1 MKFHRSSMAFL
12 KQAASRLRYALYSA
26 SGLIQPLPADFDPE
40 RYLELNPD
48 VKKAGLDAALHYMRF
63 GHREKRPVA
72 YTKVEVDGA
81 EDFRPDRDTILVVSH
96 EASRTGAPVLS
107 LNLVQ
112 GLVGR
117 YNVVALLLGE
127 GPLTESFRAA
137 GAGVLI
143 SPNLRGQPA
152 LASAAMRDLCRSFR
166 FRFAV
171 VNSIE
176 SRDVLPELAQQFVP
190 TVTLIHEFA
199 CYTRPR
205 WVFKE
210 ALLWSG
216 EVVFSTKLTRDNAF
230 AEHPELSKRDTHI
243 LPQGRCLPPVSELSQ
258 TELDREIEQLR
269 RRIRPPGAQDSVV
282 ILGAGA
288 VHLRKGIDAFIGCA
302 ARVVRAEGGSRC
314 RFVWIGKG
322 FDPENDVHYSVYLAE
337 QIRRSG
343 LQDHVSFIDETSA
356 IETAYKEADLLLLSS
371 RLDPLPNVAI
381 DALMHGVPVLSFDQA
396 SGISDFLIEIGLR
409 ELCVAGYLDTAE
421 MAEKIL
427 ALAQSPTL
435 RAQVAQ
441 LGREHATAY
450 FRMDRYVAQIEQLA
464 EQAVARARQEKS
476 DLQLIVDS
484 GVYRPD
490 FASPLHQAEEPLT
503 ASVRSYVRGWAA
515 GIGQRQPF
523 PGFQPGIYLE
533 QHGVKEK
540 YSNPLADYLRA
551 GRPAGPWNVPVIDA
565 ASVDRIDLP
574 EDRRIALHLHVY
586 YPELLPE
593 IIDRLTLNRVR
604 PDLFISVPT
613 EAVRRAVAAGLSR
626 YRGNVVDIR
635 VVKNRGRDIG
645 PLLTAFGAALIADY
659 DFIGHLHTKKSASVK
674 DAAMGRIWFHFLL
687 ENLLGGKSGAMADR
701 ILTRMKQD
709 SALGMVFPDEPH
721 VVGMNDNRTLAEAFA
736 KRIGLDRLPEH
747 FVFPV
752 GTMFWARAK
761 ALQPMMDLHLGW
773 EDYPEEPLPY
783 DGTVLHALER
793 LFSLSLPGVG
803 LRYAVTNVSG
813 VTR

>member
-1 MKFHRSSMAFL
+1 MQFHRSGVMFM
-12 KQAASRLRYALYSA
+12 KRTASRLRHILLSA
-26 SGLIQPLPADFDPE
+26 SGLVQPLPAGFDPE

-48 VKKAGLDAALHYMRF
+48 VKKAGLDPALHYMRF
-63 GHREKRPVA
+63 GHREGRPVA
-72 YTKVEVDGA
+72 HPKIDVDGA
-81 EDFRPDRDTILVVSH
+81 EDFRPERDTILVVSH

-117 YNVVALLLGE
+117 YNVVALLLGG
-127 GPLTESFRAA
+127 GPLTKSFRAA
-137 GAGVLI
+137 GAAVI
-143 SPNLRGQPA
+143 TSPNLRGQPA
-152 LASAAMRDLCRSFR
+152 SASVAMRQLCRVFK

-176 SRDVLPELAQQFVP
+176 SHDVLRELAQQLVP

-205 WVFKE
+205 WVFKQ
-210 ALLWSG
+210 AFLWSG

-243 LPQGRCLPPVSELSQ
+243 LPQGRCLAPAPEQSQAEL
-258 TELDREIEQLR
+258 EIEIEQLR
-269 RRIRPPGAQDSVV
+269 RRMRPPGAEESIV

-302 ARVVRAEGGSRC
+302 ARVVRASGGSRC

-322 FDPENDVHYSVYLAE
+322 YDPENDVHYSVYLAE

-343 LQDHVSFIDETSA
+343 LQDHVFFIDETSA

-381 DALMHGVPVLSFDQA
+381 DALIYGVPVLSFDQA

-409 ELCVAGYLDTAE
+409 DHCVAGYLDTAE

-427 ALAQSPTL
+427 ALVQSPAL
-435 RAQVAQ
+435 RAQVGQ
-441 LGREHATAY
+441 LGREHAAAY
-450 FRMDRYVAQIEQLA
+450 FTMERYVAQIEQLA
-464 EQAVARARQEKS
+464 EQAAARTGQEKS
-476 DLQLIVDS
+476 DLQLIIDS
-484 GVYRPD
+484 GVYRRD
-490 FASPLHQAEEPLT
+490 FASPLHKAEEPL
-503 ASVRSYVRGWAA
+503 AESVRTYVRGWAT
-515 GIGQRQPF
+515 GIEPRQPF

-533 QHGVKEK
+533 EHGVKDK
-540 YSNPLADYLRA
+540 YSNPLADYLRS
-551 GRPAGPWNVPVIDA
+551 GRPDGPWNVPVIDA
-565 ASVDRIDLP
+565 TSVDQIDLP
-574 EDRRIALHLHVY
+574 ENRRIALHLHVY
-586 YPELLPE
+586 YPELLLE
-593 IIDRLTLNRVR
+593 IMDRLAHNRVR

-613 EAVRRAVAAGLSR
+613 EAVRRAVAGELSG
-626 YRGNVVDIR
+626 YSGNVVDIR

-645 PLLTAFGAALIADY
+645 PLLTAFGATLIADY
-659 DFIGHLHTKKSASVK
+659 DFIGHLHTKKSASVQ
-674 DAAMGRIWFHFLL
+674 DSAMGKAWFHFLL

-709 SALGMVFPDEPH
+709 SALGLVFPDEPH
-721 VVGMNDNRTLAEAFA
+721 VVGMDDNRALAEAFA
-736 KRIGLDRLPEH
+736 SRLGLARLPEH

-752 GTMFWARAK
+752 GTMFWARAA
-761 ALQPMMDLHLGW
+761 ALQPMMNLQLGW
-773 EDYPEEPLPY
+773 DDYPEEPLPY